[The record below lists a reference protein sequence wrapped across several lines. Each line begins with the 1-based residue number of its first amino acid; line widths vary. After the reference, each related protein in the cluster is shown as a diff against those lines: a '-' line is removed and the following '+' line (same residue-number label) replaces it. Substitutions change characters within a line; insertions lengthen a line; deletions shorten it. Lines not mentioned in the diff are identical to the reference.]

1 MLVWQRKLL
10 CCYFVTAVA
19 LLKEEIIKVVLS
31 SAEGDLEH
39 FVLSFGLLNL
49 VFQELFVLF

>member
-1 MLVWQRKLL
+1 MVWQRKLL